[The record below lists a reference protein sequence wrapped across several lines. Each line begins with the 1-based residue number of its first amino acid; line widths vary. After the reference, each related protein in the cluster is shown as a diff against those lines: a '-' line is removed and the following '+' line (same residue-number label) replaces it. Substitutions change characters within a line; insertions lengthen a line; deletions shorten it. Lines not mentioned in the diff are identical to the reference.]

1 MQLVKVAARTLD
13 GSIAEAQ
20 TLLLS
25 LSRELD
31 PSAPAERNDVVLRSL
46 FEAAPVQY
54 ANIWF
59 ADTAGNN
66 IGAAR
71 LPAEGRAALSI
82 RERRYL
88 RTALRTRKFVV
99 GEVVP
104 AAELPGNP
112 LVLSFVFPVTSADS
126 SVVLAVLGASIQLD
140 SLEAIRAAHAL
151 PIGSVLTV
159 LDSTGTVVIR
169 SADAAGWIG
178 RTFNDERT
186 RRNFAK
192 NEGVGEGKSADGT
205 VRLASYKGLER
216 ITWMAYIGVPARYTT
231 DLIKRQFLRDLVTGA
246 LITLL
251 FLVVGYLLALRIITP
266 IEALTADARAIAD
279 GDMARRST
287 IVSDDEVGDL
297 AGAFNRMADTVE
309 ERNAALQKSQEQL
322 LHAQKMDALGA
333 FAGGIAHD
341 FNNYLSAIVGHAE
354 LAESALSSNDPV
366 REDIRQILSASA
378 RAADLTRQILVFSR
392 KQVVELHMLDL
403 NEVLRGI
410 ERMLLRVAG
419 ASRSLTLALSPTPL
433 PVLADHGQLEQVIVN
448 LVANARDA
456 TGEGGVIQ
464 ISTAC
469 VPLASVDQKTS
480 RVTTSQHVQLVV
492 TDNGVGMS
500 PQTQD
505 RIFDP
510 FFSTKDR
517 GHGTGLGLAIAYG
530 IVEQSGGSIAVDS
543 TLESGSTFTVSLP
556 IGTDATVL
564 TPAPADIGLREATG
578 GARILLAEDDAA
590 VRASTARL
598 LERLGYTVT
607 SAPDGIVA
615 LQLLQDSVTPFDLL
629 LTDIVMPGMSGS
641 VLVEHARRLHPEMA
655 VLLMSGYADDDAALK
670 ALAAD
675 TVACLP
681 KPFSISELSAFVRRV
696 LASRPTAAHRG

>member
-20 TLLLS
+20 TLLFS
-25 LSRELD
+25 LSRALD
-31 PSAPAERNDVVLRSL
+31 PDAPAERNDLALQAL
-46 FEAAPVQY
+46 FRAAPVRY
-54 ANIWF
+54 ANIWL

-82 RERRYL
+82 GDRRYL
-88 RTALRTRKFVV
+88 RTALATRKFVV

-112 LVLSFVFPVTSADS
+112 YVLTFVLPVLSADS
-126 SVVLAVLGASIQLD
+126 STVRAVLGASIQLD
-140 SLEAIRAAHAL
+140 SLEAIRAVRAL
-151 PIGSVLTV
+151 PSGSVLTV

-169 SADAAGWIG
+169 SAEPSGWIG
-178 RTFNDERT
+178 RTFNDART

-192 NEGVGEGKSADGT
+192 NEGVGEGTSADGT

-216 ITWMAYIGVPARYTT
+216 IAWMAYIGVPARYTT
-231 DLIKRQFLRDLVTGA
+231 DLIKSQFLRDLVTGG

-251 FLVVGYLLALRIITP
+251 FLLVGYVLALRIITP

-279 GDMARRST
+279 GDMTRRST
-287 IVSDDEVGDL
+287 IVTDDEVGDL

-309 ERNAALQKSQEQL
+309 ERNAALRKSQDQL

-354 LAESALSSNDPV
+354 LAEAALSSNDPA
-366 REDIRQILSASA
+366 REDIQQILSTSA

-392 KQVVELHMLDL
+392 KQVVEPHMLDL

-419 ASRSLTLALSPTPL
+419 ESRSLTLTLSPTPL
-433 PVLADHGQLEQVIVN
+433 PVFADHGQLEQVIVN

-464 ISTAC
+464 IRTAC
-469 VPLASVDQKTS
+469 VPLAHSDKATGHVNTS
-480 RVTTSQHVQLVV
+480 EHVQLAV
-492 TDNGVGMS
+492 TDNGAGMS
-500 PQTQD
+500 PATQD

-517 GHGTGLGLAIAYG
+517 RHGTGLGLAIAYG
-530 IVEQSGGSIAVDS
+530 IVEQSGGRIVVES
-543 TLESGSTFTVSLP
+543 TLGSGSTFTVSLP
-556 IGTDATVL
+556 IGTDEAVDSDART
-564 TPAPADIGLREATG
+564 DIGQHGAPEG
-578 GARILLAEDDAA
+578 GRILLAEDDAA

-598 LERLGYTVT
+598 LERLGHTVT

-615 LQLLQDSVTPFDLL
+615 LQILQDSVTPFDLL
-629 LTDIVMPGMSGS
+629 LTDVVMPGMSGS
-641 VLVEHARRLHPEMA
+641 VLVDHARRLNPEMA
-655 VLLMSGYADDDAALK
+655 VLLMSGYADDEAALK

-681 KPFSISELSAFVRRV
+681 KPFSISELSAFVSRA
-696 LASRPTAAHRG
+696 LASRPTASHRS